1 MAIAIR
7 PELTEPAGDERR
19 LSQLCESL
27 ESLLADYLRR
37 SMLRRESDV
46 PLSTLMRDLRA
57 LLEIAG
63 R

>member
-7 PELTEPAGDERR
+7 PEFVDPPERNETAR
-19 LSQLCESL
+19 LIESI

-46 PLSTLMRDLRA
+46 PLSTVMRDLRA
-57 LLEIAG
+57 LLDSA

>member
-7 PELTEPAGDERR
+7 PEFVDPPERNEAAR
-19 LSQLCESL
+19 LIESI
-27 ESLLADYLRR
+27 EALLADYLRR

-46 PLSTLMRDLRA
+46 PLSTVMRDLRA
-57 LLEIAG
+57 LLDSA

>member
-7 PELTEPAGDERR
+7 PEYQEQPERDELAR
-19 LSQLCESL
+19 LVEGI

-37 SMLRRESDV
+37 SMLRRETDV
-46 PLSTLMRDLRA
+46 PLSTLLRDLRG
-57 LLEIAG
+57 LLDTA

>member
-7 PELTEPAGDERR
+7 PEFVDPPEEERR
-19 LSQLCESL
+19 LTQLVESI

-46 PLSTLMRDLRA
+46 PLSTLMRDVRA
-57 LLEIAG
+57 LLDSA

>member
-7 PELTEPAGDERR
+7 PQYQDQPDRDELAR
-19 LSQLCESL
+19 LVDGI

-37 SMLRRESDV
+37 SMLRRETDV
-46 PLSTLMRDLRA
+46 PLSTLLRDLRD
-57 LLEIAG
+57 LLDAS

>member
-7 PELTEPAGDERR
+7 PEFHDAPPEQTELAR
-19 LSQLCESL
+19 LVESI

-37 SMLRRESDV
+37 SMLRRESDI
-46 PLSTLMRDLRA
+46 PLSMLLRDVRA
-57 LLEIAG
+57 LLDSA

>member
-7 PELTEPAGDERR
+7 PEYQEQPQRDELAR
-19 LSQLCESL
+19 LVDGI

-37 SMLRRESDV
+37 SMLRRETEV
-46 PLSTLMRDLRA
+46 PLSTLLRDLRG
-57 LLEIAG
+57 LLDAS

>member
-7 PELTEPAGDERR
+7 PEYQEQPDRDELMR
-19 LSQLCESL
+19 LVEGI
-27 ESLLADYLRR
+27 ETLLADYLRR

-46 PLSTLMRDLRA
+46 PLSTVLRDLRT
-57 LLEIAG
+57 LLDDA

>member
-7 PELTEPAGDERR
+7 PQFQDAPEQTELAR
-19 LSQLCESL
+19 LVESI

-37 SMLRRESDV
+37 SMLRRESDI
-46 PLSTLMRDLRA
+46 PLSTLLRDVRA
-57 LLEIAG
+57 LLDSTA

>member
-7 PELTEPAGDERR
+7 PEYQEQPERDELAR
-19 LSQLCESL
+19 LIDGI

-37 SMLRRESDV
+37 SMLRREADV
-46 PLSTLMRDLRA
+46 PLSTLLRDLRG
-57 LLEIAG
+57 LLDGA

>member
-7 PELTEPAGDERR
+7 PEYVDPPEDERR
-19 LSQLCESL
+19 LAQLVESL
-27 ESLLADYLRR
+27 EGLLADYLRR

-46 PLSTLMRDLRA
+46 PLATLMRDLRT
-57 LLEIAG
+57 LLDSA

>member
-7 PELTEPAGDERR
+7 SEFQDVPEQTELAR
-19 LSQLCESL
+19 LVESI

-37 SMLRRESDV
+37 SMLRRESDI
-46 PLSTLMRDLRA
+46 PLSTLLRDVRA
-57 LLEIAG
+57 LLDSTA

>member
-7 PELTEPAGDERR
+7 PEFVEPPEDARR
-19 LSQLCESL
+19 LSQLCESI

-46 PLSTLMRDLRA
+46 PLATLMRDLRG
-57 LLEIAG
+57 LLDSA

>member
-7 PELTEPAGDERR
+7 PEFVDPPERNEAAR
-19 LSQLCESL
+19 LIESI

-46 PLSTLMRDLRA
+46 PLSTVMRDLRA
-57 LLEIAG
+57 LLDSA

>member
-7 PELTEPAGDERR
+7 PDFQDSPERDELAR
-19 LSQLCESL
+19 LVESI

-46 PLSTLMRDLRA
+46 PLSTVMRDLRA
-57 LLEIAG
+57 LLESTT